1 MPDTHN
7 YPQIDGLL
15 GSSQPINCQGADGTT
30 RIALQITLR
39 QPRQHRQTLGF
50 FRGAHIRWESCG
62 NRAVWCLV
70 WVTPPPGDKVAPPPV
85 ERSSERLATNRAGES
100 SRQVHEFHY
109 RFGEID
115 KDLSFLDAS

>member
-62 NRAVWCLV
+62 DSAVWCLV
-70 WVTPPPGDKVAPPPV
+70 WVTPPPGDKVAPRLWSDPV
-85 ERSSERLATNRAGES
+85 SGWQLIGLVSLADRSTNSTTASER
-100 SRQVHEFHY
+100 
-109 RFGEID
+109 
-115 KDLSFLDAS
+115 